1 MSALKRTMGL
11 KPISALILLF
21 ICLVFIGNAVSEEE
35 ISNDSFDLKSDNIL
49 SRMKRAGVSEIK
61 HLWDE
66 SKIVPHSEQEKE
78 DILKKHNEYRGGVSS
93 PSASNIEYMVSPIFL
108 STTFLCVLK
117 LIINLN

>member
-1 MSALKRTMGL
+1 MGRQDI
-11 KPISALILLF
+11 PALILLSL
-21 ICLVFIGNAVSEEE
+21 CLVFIGTATAEEE
-35 ISNDSFDLKSDNIL
+35 MSNDSFDLKSDNFL

-93 PSASNIEYMVSPIFL
+93 PSASNMEYMVSAIPDCIRYPKFDDN
-108 STTFLCVLK
+108 
-117 LIINLN
+117 LILWTW